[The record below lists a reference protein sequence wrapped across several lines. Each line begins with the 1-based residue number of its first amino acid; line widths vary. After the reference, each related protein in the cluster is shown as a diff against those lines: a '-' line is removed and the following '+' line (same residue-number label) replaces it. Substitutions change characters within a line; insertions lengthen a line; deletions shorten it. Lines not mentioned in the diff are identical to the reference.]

1 MDRYIDDK
9 FLIRQLNKG
18 DINAFNKLFDLY
30 SSKLYHFSLG
40 YLKSREDSEEV
51 VQDIF
56 CKLWDNRKLI
66 KENHDFKAYLFTI
79 AFNYI
84 KKHFRSKAVINRYM
98 DYTSGTQ
105 KSFMEDDVN
114 YPSLKSLVDDLVE
127 KMPEKRRAVF
137 IKSRFEGKSNS
148 DISEE
153 LNISKSTVENHLN
166 LALRFLRDNIEK
178 ENLTMALFFS
188 LFIQ

>member
-1 MDRYIDDK
+1 MDRHIEDK

-18 DINAFNKLFDLY
+18 DIDAFNKLFDLY

-40 YLKSREDSEEV
+40 YLKSREDSEEL

-84 KKHFRSKAVINRYM
+84 KKHFRSKAIINKYVN
-98 DYTSGTQ
+98 YTSGTQ
-105 KSFMEDDVN
+105 TSFMEDDVN
-114 YPSLKSLVDDLVE
+114 YPSLKNLVDDLVE

-166 LALRFLRDNIEK
+166 LALRFLRNNIGT
-178 ENLTMALFFS
+178 ENLTVALFFS

>member
-1 MDRYIDDK
+1 M
-9 FLIRQLNKG
+9 NKG

>member
-1 MDRYIDDK
+1 MDKYIEDK

-18 DINAFNKLFDLY
+18 DIEAFNKLFNLY

-40 YLKSREDSEEV
+40 YLKSREDSEEL

-66 KENHDFKAYLFTI
+66 KEHHDFKAYLFTI

-84 KKHFRSKAVINRYM
+84 KKHFRSKAIINRYM
-98 DYTSGTQ
+98 DYTSAT
-105 KSFMEDDVN
+105 KTSFMEDDVN
-114 YPSLKSLVDDLVE
+114 YPSLRNFVDTLVE

-166 LALRFLRDNIEK
+166 LALRFLRNNIGSEH
-178 ENLTMALFFS
+178 LTAALFFS